1 MRPLINERLIDS
13 LRCGERSPSEMT
25 DMTTLKSADAPPAIS
40 LLIVSATR
48 LSEQAFVRGSFLAR
62 SLSLHSDTAQ
72 LRVKVKFDNRE
83 GLPAIYNRAI
93 AHVQPQDIVLFCHDD
108 LALDD
113 PWLVERLDAALGPGP
128 EQFDVVGVAG
138 AVRPVAAHRS
148 WATGHVQPTEQG
160 GLRFDQSALAGR
172 MRHQIDGR
180 LWQHVYGPSPQAVE
194 LLDGVFLAMRGHTLL
209 DAGLRFDERFDFH
222 FYDLDFCRQ
231 ARARGLRLGVA
242 PIGVTHGSIGDD
254 ASPAWLAALAV
265 YRGKWPLP
273 FGVRDDA
280 VPATGHAISPA
291 PTSADADTEPA
302 ASETAVPEAAALAFN
317 AANAAFREERWQAA
331 LEAYAAA
338 AAASPALADA
348 HLGRARCLVRQGQ
361 LMAARAAFADLLR
374 LLPTHYSGWLE
385 TGHLCRQMGAMDQA
399 DAAYRRAIAAEP
411 ARYEAWLGL
420 MRTLE
425 MQGNFEEGEACLQQA
440 TTAAAAAT
448 TSNGPQTL
456 REAWH
461 RAGQYRLEQGDLVRA
476 LPALRQARHFALQD
490 PDAARGR
497 EEAAEVLID
506 IAELLLRDNQRER
519 AMALLTEAS
528 TATREATLARL
539 SQTAFRFNLWQEAI
553 AILRRNLALHPQSPW
568 AHWNL
573 AHLLAEC
580 WQMGEAQTLLQQA
593 EALASMP
600 KAQILRA
607 TVASRLGEA
616 DKALAI
622 YQRYHAEHPDDV
634 GIASSIAMCALYS
647 DALSPREVAHIHR
660 ENFAALGVGARSR
673 ESFVRP
679 PMRDG
684 DGKKEGMAVASARRL
699 RVGLVT
705 ADFHFQH
712 PVNIF
717 MQPVLRELD
726 HSRIELSVYFT
737 GISSDAQTLL
747 AKSRAEHWVE
757 ATALNDSQLARRIDE
772 DAIDVLMDL
781 SGHTGHNR
789 MRLFA
794 QRAAPVQMTYLG
806 YPGSTGVPNM
816 DWLLGDAV
824 VTPVATPGV
833 TPDGSDDLYSEKVWR
848 LPGTV
853 FCYAPE
859 EDYPFPTFTPAQAK
873 RPLTFGSFNN
883 VPKLTPHTL
892 RLWARILAALPESRL
907 LLKAPSFSDPAAIE
921 AFSARL
927 SAEGIAPQRVEFRG
941 PVGLAEMMAE
951 YADVD
956 IALDPVPYNGG
967 TTSLQ
972 ALWMGAPVV
981 VKAGGHFVS
990 RMGASFMTAAGLSDW
1005 VANDDDA
1012 YVAIAVATGQDRK
1025 GLLQLKRTLRER
1037 LLSRPAWDV
1046 TAHTRAMEAAWL
1058 GCFYFHR
1065 KFILRAPS
1073 AVAAA

>member
-1 MRPLINERLIDS
+1 MRADS
-13 LRCGERSPSEMT
+13 KVNGMT
-25 DMTTLKSADAPPAIS
+25 ATAP
-40 LLIVSATR
+40 V
-48 LSEQAFVRGSFLAR
+48 G
-62 SLSLHSDTAQ
+62 
-72 LRVKVKFDNRE
+72 
-83 GLPAIYNRAI
+83 
-93 AHVQPQDIVLFCHDD
+93 
-108 LALDD
+108 
-113 PWLVERLDAALGPGP
+113 AA
-128 EQFDVVGVAG
+128 
-138 AVRPVAAHRS
+138 
-148 WATGHVQPTEQG
+148 
-160 GLRFDQSALAGR
+160 
-172 MRHQIDGR
+172 
-180 LWQHVYGPSPQAVE
+180 
-194 LLDGVFLAMRGHTLL
+194 
-209 DAGLRFDERFDFH
+209 
-222 FYDLDFCRQ
+222 
-231 ARARGLRLGVA
+231 
-242 PIGVTHGSIGDD
+242 
-254 ASPAWLAALAV
+254 
-265 YRGKWPLP
+265 
-273 FGVRDDA
+273 
-280 VPATGHAISPA
+280 
-291 PTSADADTEPA
+291 
-302 ASETAVPEAAALAFN
+302 PEAAALAFN
-317 AANAAFREERWQAA
+317 AANAAWREERWQVA
-331 LEAYAAA
+331 LEAYSAAVAAA
-338 AAASPALADA
+338 PSLVDA
-348 HLGRARCLVRQGQ
+348 HLGRARCLVKLGQ

-374 LLPTHYSGWLE
+374 VAPTHYSGWLE
-385 TGHLCRQMGAMDQA
+385 TGHLCRQLGAMEQA
-399 DAAYRRAIAAEP
+399 DVAYRHAIAAEP

-440 TTAAAAAT
+440 TTAAAAK
-448 TSNGPQTL
+448 NLQTL

-476 LPALRQARHFALQD
+476 LPALRQARYFALQD
-490 PDAARGR
+490 PDAELARN
-497 EEAAEVLID
+497 EAAEVLID
-506 IAELLLRDNQRER
+506 IGELLLRDNQRER
-519 AMALLTEAS
+519 AMDLLTEAS
-528 TATREATLARL
+528 AATREATLARL
-539 SQTAFRFNLWQEAI
+539 SQMAFRFNLWQEAI
-553 AILRRNLALHPQSPW
+553 EILRHNLALHPQSPW

-580 WQMGEAQTLLQQA
+580 WQMSEAETLLQQA
-593 EALASMP
+593 EALAPMP
-600 KAQILRA
+600 SAQTLRA
-607 TVASRLGEA
+607 SVAGRMGEA

-634 GIASSIAMCALYS
+634 SVASSIAMCSLYS
-647 DALSPREVAHIHR
+647 DALSPPEVAQLHR
-660 ENFAALGVGARSR
+660 ENFAVLGKGARSR
-673 ESFVRP
+673 ESFVRTP
-679 PMRDG
+679 RVG
-684 DGKKEGMAVASARRL
+684 ADGKPRRL

-726 HSRIELSVYFT
+726 RERIELSVYFT

-772 DAIDVLMDL
+772 DEIDVLMDL

-789 MRLFA
+789 MRMFA

-824 VTPVATPGV
+824 VTTE
-833 TPDGSDDLYSEKVWR
+833 GSDDLYSEKVWR

-859 EDYPFPTFTPAQAK
+859 EDYPHPNFTQAHAK

-892 RLWARILAALPESRL
+892 RLWARILAALPDSRL
-907 LLKAPSFSDPAAIE
+907 LLKAPSFSDLAAIA
-921 AFSARL
+921 AFSERL
-927 SAEGIAPQRVEFRG
+927 TAEGIAPQRVEFRG
-941 PVGLAEMMAE
+941 PVGLTEMMAE

-990 RMGASFMTAAGLSDW
+990 RMGASFMTAAGIADW
-1005 VANDDDA
+1005 VADDDDA
-1012 YVAIAVATGQDRK
+1012 YVAIAVAKGQDRK

-1037 LLSRPAWDV
+1037 LLACPAWDV

-1058 GCFYFHR
+1058 GCMGEG
-1065 KFILRAPS
+1065 
-1073 AVAAA
+1073 

>member
-1 MRPLINERLIDS
+1 MTEL
-13 LRCGERSPSEMT
+13 SPK
-25 DMTTLKSADAPPAIS
+25 KSADARPGIS

-48 LSEQAFVRGSFLAR
+48 LSEQDFLRESFLAR
-62 SLSLHSDTAQ
+62 SLALQAVTCA

-113 PWLVERLDAALGPGP
+113 PWLVERLDAALGAGP
-128 EQFDVVGVAG
+128 AQFDIVGIAG
-138 AVRPVAAHRS
+138 AVRPIAAHRGWS
-148 WATGHVQPTEQG
+148 SGFVQRTEDGH
-160 GLRFDQSALAGR
+160 LLFDEGALAGR
-172 MRHQIDGR
+172 MRHQIGGK

-209 DAGLRFDERFDFH
+209 DSGLRFDERFDFH

-231 ARARGLRLGVA
+231 ARMQGLRLGVA
-242 PIGVTHGSIGDD
+242 PIGVTHGSTGDY

-273 FGVRDDA
+273 FGVKDDA
-280 VPATGHAISPA
+280 VWPEATSSPA
-291 PTSADADTEPA
+291 PTSVDAVTEPA
-302 ASETAVPEAAALAFN
+302 VTEIAVPEAAALAFN

-331 LEAYAAA
+331 LEAYSAA

-348 HLGRARCLVRQGQ
+348 HLGRARCLVKQGQ

-374 LLPTHYSGWLE
+374 LEPTHYSGWLE

-425 MQGNFEEGEACLQQA
+425 MQSNFEEGEACLQQA
-440 TTAAAAAT
+440 TAAAAAK
-448 TSNGPQTL
+448 SPQTL

-461 RAGQYRLEQGDLVRA
+461 RAGQYRLEQGDLARA

-490 PDAARGR
+490 PDATRGR
-497 EEAAEVLID
+497 DEAAEVLID
-506 IAELLLRDNQRER
+506 IGELLLRDNQRER
-519 AMALLTEAS
+519 AMELLTEAS
-528 TATREATLARL
+528 AATREATLARL

-580 WQMGEAQTLLQQA
+580 WQMREAETLLEQA
-593 EALASMP
+593 EALATMP

-622 YQRYHAEHPDDV
+622 YQPYHAEHPDDV
-634 GIASSIAMCALYS
+634 SIASSIAMCALYS
-647 DALSPREVAHIHR
+647 DALSPQEVAHIHR
-660 ENFAALGVGARSR
+660 ENFAALGKGARSR
-673 ESFVRP
+673 ESFVRMP
-679 PMRDG
+679 LVSN
-684 DGKKEGMAVASARRL
+684 GKSDSKPRRL

-726 HSRIELSVYFT
+726 RSRIELSVYFT

-816 DWLLGDAV
+816 DWLLGDAIV
-824 VTPVATPGV
+824 NPQGKE
-833 TPDGSDDLYSEKVWR
+833 DLYSEKVWR
-848 LPGTV
+848 LPCTV

-859 EDYPFPTFTPAQAK
+859 EDYPTPKFTPAHAK

-907 LLKAPSFSDPAAIE
+907 LLKAPSFSDPTAIE

-927 SAEGIAPQRVEFRG
+927 KAEGIAPQRVEFRG
-941 PVGLAEMMAE
+941 PVGLADMMAE

-990 RMGASFMTAAGLSDW
+990 RMGASFMTAAGLTDW
-1005 VANDDDA
+1005 VAEDDDA
-1012 YVAIAVATGQDRK
+1012 YVAIAVAKGQDRK

-1037 LLSRPAWDV
+1037 LLSCPAWDV
-1046 TAHTRAMEAAWL
+1046 KAHTRAMEAAWL
-1058 GCFYFHR
+1058 GCIR
-1065 KFILRAPS
+1065 EI
-1073 AVAAA
+1073 

>member
-1 MRPLINERLIDS
+1 M
-13 LRCGERSPSEMT
+13 
-25 DMTTLKSADAPPAIS
+25 
-40 LLIVSATR
+40 
-48 LSEQAFVRGSFLAR
+48 
-62 SLSLHSDTAQ
+62 
-72 LRVKVKFDNRE
+72 
-83 GLPAIYNRAI
+83 
-93 AHVQPQDIVLFCHDD
+93 
-108 LALDD
+108 
-113 PWLVERLDAALGPGP
+113 
-128 EQFDVVGVAG
+128 VGIAG

-148 WATGHVQPTEQG
+148 WATGHVQPTENG
-160 GLRFDQSALAGR
+160 HLLFDHGALAGR
-172 MRHQIDGR
+172 MRHQIGGKT
-180 LWQHVYGPSPQAVE
+180 WQHVYGPSPQAVE

-209 DAGLRFDERFDFH
+209 DSGLRFDERFDFH

-231 ARARGLRLGVA
+231 ARMRGLRLGVA
-242 PIGVTHGSIGDD
+242 PIGVTHGSIGDYE
-254 ASPAWLAALAV
+254 SPAWLAALAV
-265 YRGKWPLP
+265 YRDKWPLP

-280 VPATGHAISPA
+280 VSPA
-291 PTSADADTEPA
+291 PTFAEADTEAA
-302 ASETAVPEAAALAFN
+302 ASDALAVPEAAALAFN

-331 LEAYAAA
+331 LEAYSAAVAAA
-338 AAASPALADA
+338 PALADA
-348 HLGRARCLVRQGQ
+348 HLGRARCLVKQGQ

-374 LLPTHYSGWLE
+374 VAPTHYSGWLE
-385 TGHLCRQMGAMDQA
+385 TGHLCRQLGAMDQA

-440 TTAAAAAT
+440 TTAAAAK
-448 TSNGPQTL
+448 SPQTL

-476 LPALRQARHFALQD
+476 LPALRQARLFALQD
-490 PDAARGR
+490 PDAELARN
-497 EEAAEVLID
+497 EAAEVLID
-506 IAELLLRDNQRER
+506 IGELLLRDNQHER
-519 AMALLTEAS
+519 AMELLTEAS
-528 TATREATLARL
+528 AATREATLARL
-539 SQTAFRFNLWQEAI
+539 SRTAFRFNLWQEEI
-553 AILRRNLALHPQSPW
+553 EILRRNLALHPQSPW

-580 WQMGEAQTLLQQA
+580 WQMSEAETLLQQA
-593 EALASMP
+593 EALAPMP
-600 KAQILRA
+600 SAQTLRA
-607 TVASRLGEA
+607 SVAGRLGEA

-622 YQRYHAEHPDDV
+622 HQRYHAEHPDDV
-634 GIASSIAMCALYS
+634 SIASSIAMCSLYS
-647 DALSPREVAHIHR
+647 DALSPQEVAQLHR
-660 ENFAALGVGARSR
+660 ETFAALGKGARSR
-673 ESFVRP
+673 ESFVRTP
-679 PMRDG
+679 LG
-684 DGKKEGMAVASARRL
+684 SNGHQRRL

-726 HSRIELSVYFT
+726 RSRIELSVYFT

-772 DAIDVLMDL
+772 DEIDVLMDL

-824 VTPVATPGV
+824 VTPE
-833 TPDGSDDLYSEKVWR
+833 GSDELYSEKVWR

-859 EDYPFPTFTPAQAK
+859 EDYPFPKFTQTHAK

-892 RLWARILAALPESRL
+892 RLWARILAALPQSRL
-907 LLKAPSFSDPAAIE
+907 LLKAPSFSDPQAIA
-921 AFSARL
+921 AFSERL

-941 PVGLAEMMAE
+941 PVGLADMMAE

-990 RMGASFMTAAGLSDW
+990 RMGASFMTAAGLTDW
-1005 VANDDDA
+1005 VAQDDDD
-1012 YVAIAVATGQDRK
+1012 YVAIAVAKGKDRK

-1037 LLSRPAWDV
+1037 LLSCPAWDV
-1046 TAHTRAMEAAWL
+1046 KAHTRAMEAAWL
-1058 GCFYFHR
+1058 GC
-1065 KFILRAPS
+1065 
-1073 AVAAA
+1073 V